1 MKYLVIAITLT
12 LSTLAFSYD
21 YDFGKKGNV
30 QKHVNKSGCSPSST
44 TLRIKFNDV
53 SALLETG
60 GMLFLDRSTG
70 VGTYEVPKNT
80 GLTAIYAASL
90 WMGGVDVNNQL
101 KIAAQKYRSSG
112 NDFWTGP
119 LTSSAGTGNYDPKN
133 PLGDKAFKDYGDANI
148 GKEECEAYDK
158 FFTIRKAEVIQFAFF
173 RTREKQNLSER
184 FQSCG
189 ESHGDSEIQSRCF

>member
-12 LSTLAFSYD
+12 LSNLAFSYD
-21 YDFGKKGNV
+21 YDFGKKGNA
-30 QKHVNKSGCSPSST
+30 QKHVMKSGCAPSST
-44 TLRIKFNDV
+44 TLRINFNDV

-101 KIAAQKYRSSG
+101 KIAAQKYRSTG

-119 LTSSAGTGNYDPKN
+119 LTSTPGSGNYDPKN
-133 PLGDKAFKDYGDANI
+133 PLGDDASKDYGDANI
-148 GKEECEAYDK
+148 GKEECAAYDK
-158 FFTIRKAEVIQFAFF
+158 FLRFAKLKLF
-173 RTREKQNLSER
+173 NLLLGGMLVR
-184 FQSCG
+184 V
-189 ESHGDSEIQSRCF
+189 